1 MFTVHGQVMYIW
13 TGGTMLWYGRGKIW
27 TLCPWETADQTPAVN
42 VWWSVK
48 FAALDRVCKTTP
60 THVFISDYKRHCC
73 TTICPPYSSLKK
85 ICMVSLSL
93 GQTSIYSYLFM
104 LDVLERFN
112 YWSYNKLFLGMSINI
127 YFLFHVHNHFKS
139 VSVHLCILGFCF
151 FGAVYKLHLLQ
162 SGKRAIKIYLT
173 VNYYYWELDKF

>member
-1 MFTVHGQVMYIW
+1 
-13 TGGTMLWYGRGKIW
+13 MLHS
-27 TLCPWETADQTPAVN
+27 T
-42 VWWSVK
+42 
-48 FAALDRVCKTTP
+48 DRVCKTTP
-60 THVFISDYKRHCC
+60 THVFISDYKRQCC

-85 ICMVSLSL
+85 NLYGFSFIRSNKYQFIFIHVRCIREV
-93 GQTSIYSYLFM
+93 
-104 LDVLERFN
+104 

-173 VNYYYWELDKF
+173 VYYYYWEMDKF

>member
-104 LDVLERFN
+104 LDVLERFIDHTIN
-112 YWSYNKLFLGMSINI
+112 YFWEWVLIFIFCSMSII
-127 YFLFHVHNHFKS
+127 ILSLYQYICAFWGFVFLVQFTN
-139 VSVHLCILGFCF
+139 C
-151 FGAVYKLHLLQ
+151 
-162 SGKRAIKIYLT
+162 T
-173 VNYYYWELDKF
+173 YYRVGNVP